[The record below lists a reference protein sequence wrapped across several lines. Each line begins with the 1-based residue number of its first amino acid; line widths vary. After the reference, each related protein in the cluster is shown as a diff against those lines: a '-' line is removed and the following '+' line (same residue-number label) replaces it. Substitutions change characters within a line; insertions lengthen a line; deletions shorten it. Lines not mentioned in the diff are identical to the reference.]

1 MLTLVMRMVAI
12 DSGGLG
18 IAHAEHSPIG
28 IHYHRSGVGLGWKI
42 DKKVLAATALL
53 WLRAA
58 SCWADLFVLFVVPCT
73 EVGPVFYAFDKRLV
87 T

>member
-18 IAHAEHSPIG
+18 IAHAKHSPIG

-42 DKKVLAATALL
+42 DKKVLATTAP
-53 WLRAA
+53 RA
-58 SCWADLFVLFVVPCT
+58 SFWADLFILFVVPCT
-73 EVGPVFYAFDKRLV
+73 EIGPVFLRF
-87 T
+87 